1 MGSSS
6 VGIKRHAGSQ
16 DKLDPG
22 SVGYIWYYIGVCYV
36 YGLGCVGSGD
46 NVGVFGV
53 WMLIGSQGCG
63 VCEVLGG
70 TWGLMD
76 T

>member
-1 MGSSS
+1 MFGF
-6 VGIKRHAGSQ
+6 GISWIQGVWGIFSMT
-16 DKLDPG
+16 L
-22 SVGYIWYYIGVCYV
+22 GYVI

-46 NVGVFGV
+46 NVGVFRV

-63 VCEVLGG
+63 VCGVLGD

-76 T
+76 R